1 MAKGL
6 EIKFFLV
13 YIGVFLAFAITLLVL
28 VKPFSEGIA
37 AGGKK
42 PTIYSIVSSII
53 VSLIAYVSRFVIDN
67 TFTTY
72 WIIAGIFLL
81 FGIFHVSSVNKKYFY
96 SADNNSKVFI
106 GEIMF
111 GFSVIFFVI
120 VIFSSLQY
128 FLSGDRAY
136 LFYPMLFSLI
146 SFFIPVLVVHTFNAA
161 YNIPPAEFV
170 TWSYPLGV
178 QIDLPD
184 ENPNERL
191 YVIGFEIAKKYND
204 INKTYFRAKAPEGM
218 KLGELY
224 YFFINDYNELQS
236 ETPIE
241 YATKNFDTY
250 EWWFRRKPKWY
261 QRQRILNPDI
271 TVRENGIIENT
282 VIICERIENVS

>member
-1 MAKGL
+1 MMSL
-6 EIKFFLV
+6 KFFLG

-53 VSLIAYVSRFVIDN
+53 VGLVAYISRFVTDH

-72 WIIAGIFLL
+72 WIISGIFLL
-81 FGIFHVSSVNKKYFY
+81 FGIIHVSIVNKKYFY
-96 SADNNSKVFI
+96 SAENNNKVFL

-120 VIFSSLQY
+120 VVFSSLQY
-128 FLSGDRAY
+128 FLSGDKQY
-136 LFYPMLFSLI
+136 LFYPMLFSLL
-146 SFFIPVLVVHTFNAA
+146 SFFIPVLFIHTFNAA
-161 YNIPPAEFV
+161 YKIPTAVFT
-170 TWSYPLGV
+170 TWSYPLNL

-191 YVIGFEIAKKYND
+191 YVIGFEIAKKNND
-204 INKTYFRAKAPEGM
+204 VKKTYFRAKAPEGM

-241 YATKNFDTY
+241 YATKEFDTY
-250 EWWFRRKPKWY
+250 EWWFRKKPKWY
-261 QRQRILNPDI
+261 QRQRILNPNI
-271 TVRENGIIENT
+271 TVRENDIKENT
-282 VIICERIENVS
+282 VIICERLEL

>member
-1 MAKGL
+1 MAL
-6 EIKFFLV
+6 NFFLG
-13 YIGVFLAFAITLLVL
+13 YIGVFLAFAIALLVL

-37 AGGKK
+37 SGGSR

-53 VSLIAYVSRFVIDN
+53 ISLVAYVSKFVINN

-81 FGIFHVSSVNKKYFY
+81 FGIIHVAIVNKKYFY
-96 SADNNSKVFI
+96 AVDNGNKVFI

-128 FLSGDRAY
+128 FLSGDKEY

-146 SFFIPVLVVHTFNAA
+146 SFFIPMLVMHTFNEA
-161 YNIPPAEFV
+161 YNIPSAEFI
-170 TWSYPLGV
+170 TWSYPLNT

-184 ENPNERL
+184 ENPNEKL
-191 YVIGFEIAKKYND
+191 YVIGFEIAKKNSD
-204 INKTYFRAKAPEGM
+204 ARKTYFRAKAPEGM

-241 YATKNFDTY
+241 YATKNSDTY
-250 EWWFRRKPKWY
+250 EWWFRKKPKWY
-261 QRQRILNPDI
+261 QRQHILNPDI